1 MVFNLERP
9 RAVPRVMDVSAI
21 LLAAQSPDPTART
34 QAEAVLSQACESD
47 FPSYVTTLA
56 KHLANEAADA
66 ESRRL
71 AGLILKNNVS
81 SAARATRDAYHTRW
95 NALDNATVKP
105 GVRAC
110 LFQALSSPVSQARRA
125 AAQVIAKIASVELPI
140 PGNWDALI
148 PDLLASTTSAES
160 PDHLRQAA
168 LETLGYICEDAGAG
182 DIDPRVLNAYSNQ
195 ILTALV
201 HGMQYGVGAPSVEGQ
216 SAEDS
221 EKKAKSSAAVRLTAT
236 RSLNDALEFAS
247 AQFGVDHE
255 RTAIMET
262 IYLAAKSSDVE
273 TREAAFMG
281 LCKIGEHYYDK
292 LPEYMQWLFELT
304 EGAIRSDEDAIAL
317 QGIEFWNTVA
327 EEEIVLVEEEEA
339 SREMNITPERTS
351 KKFVASAL
359 PFLANPILECLKQQ
373 DDDPLEDDAWNRATA
388 AGVCLELLAQAAPES
403 ILALVLPFVHAN
415 IIDKENWRSR
425 DAAILAF
432 GAVLEGPPHAE
443 LKKLVHEAF
452 PVLMDALMNDPS
464 IPVQDSTAWTL
475 GRVIQVDRDVTVAN
489 LPALVEC
496 LRGALTKAE
505 SPVLAGHI
513 CFAMHN
519 LAERFLDEAD
529 QETGSLREYAE
540 VILRALLFATSR
552 EDGAEGN
559 LRTNAYE
566 ALGMMLNAVSRD
578 SLTYVQLC
586 LPMLLEKLEA
596 TLSQLNADLSEDDV
610 NEIVEVQG
618 LLCGALLQATQRLQG
633 TSGLDQFADRLMSAY
648 LQLLNF
654 TRQGAQEEAMCA
666 LATFARCT
674 GPSFAKYMQ
683 HVMTPLATALS
694 NHEQFSLCRVA
705 NAAVQ
710 DICTALGPGIVPYA
724 DNIVYLM
731 LEALQSQT
739 LDKTVKPPILSCFS
753 DIATAVQGQFEKYL
767 SQVMTRMRQA
777 AESSVSVD
785 AALDDYDMQ
794 DWLLSL
800 RESIFEAYVGII
812 HGLQADNKQQ
822 LLMPYVEWLLQ
833 FCETVVTPVSPSGQ
847 VGAELLTKAA
857 TSALGDLVAALPEIR
872 GDLRQRAW
880 IIQLLERGGQ
890 SKDEMTREVST
901 WAQSEIFAG

>member
-1 MVFNLERP
+1 M
-9 RAVPRVMDVSAI
+9 AAI
-21 LLAAQSPDPTART
+21 LLAAQSPDPAART
-34 QAEAVLSQACESD
+34 QAEAVLKQAEGD

-56 KHLANEAADA
+56 GHLAAENADA

-71 AGLILKNNVS
+71 AGLILKNAVS
-81 SAARATRDAYHTRW
+81 SSSRATRDALHARW
-95 NALDNATVKP
+95 AALDNTTVKP

-110 LFQALSSPVSQARRA
+110 LFQALASPVAPQARRA
-125 AAQVIAKIASVELPI
+125 AAQVISKIAAVELPV
-140 PGNWDALI
+140 PGTWDNLI
-148 PDLLASTTSAES
+148 PDLLASTTRSES

-168 LETLGYICEDAGAG
+168 LEALGYICEEAGAG

-201 HGMQYGVGAPSVEGQ
+201 HGMQFGANAPAVEGQ
-216 SAEDS
+216 SPEAAAE
-221 EKKAKSSAAVRLTAT
+221 KAKSAAAVRLTAT

-262 IYLAAKSSDVE
+262 IYLAAKNGDVE
-273 TREAAFMG
+273 TREAALMG

-304 EGAIRSDEDAIAL
+304 ENAIRSDQDAIAL

-327 EEEIVLVEEEEA
+327 EEEIALAEEEEA
-339 SREMNITPERTS
+339 SRDLNIAPDRTS
-351 KKFVASAL
+351 QKFVASAL

-373 DDDPLEDDAWNRATA
+373 DDDPLEDDAWNRSTA
-388 AGVCLELLAQAAPES
+388 AGVCLELLAQAAPGT
-403 ILALVLPFVHAN
+403 ILDLVLPFVHAN
-415 IIDKENWRSR
+415 ITDQANWRSR

-432 GAVLEGPPHAE
+432 GAVLEGPPHEE
-443 LKKLVHEAF
+443 LKKLVQEAF
-452 PVLMDALMNDPS
+452 PVLMEALLNDPS
-464 IPVQDSTAWTL
+464 VAVQDSTAWTL

-489 LPALVEC
+489 LPALVES
-496 LRGALTKAE
+496 LRGALTRAE

-529 QETGSLREYAE
+529 QESGSLREFAE

-566 ALGMMLNAVSRD
+566 ALGMMLNAVSKD
-578 SLTYVQLC
+578 CLTYVQLC

-596 TLSQLNADLSEDDV
+596 TLLQLKSDLGEDDV
-610 NEIVEVQG
+610 NEIIEVEG

-633 TSGLDQFADRLMSAY
+633 SSGLEQFADRLMSAY
-648 LQLLNF
+648 LQLLSFN
-654 TRQGAQEEAMCA
+654 RQGAQEEAMCA
-666 LATFARCT
+666 LATFARCS
-674 GPSFAKYMQ
+674 GPSFEKYMT
-683 HVMTPLATALS
+683 HVMPPLAASLA
-694 NHEQFSLCRVA
+694 NHDHYHLCRVA

-710 DICTALGPGIVPYA
+710 DICTALGPRIVPYA

-731 LEALQSQT
+731 LEALQSPT
-739 LDKTVKPPILSCFS
+739 LDKTVKPPIISCFS
-753 DIATAVQGQFEKYL
+753 DIATAVQGQFENYL
-767 SQVMTRMRQA
+767 NQVMARMREA
-777 AESSVSVD
+777 AMSSVTVD
-785 AALDDYDMQ
+785 AASDDYDLQ

-812 HGLQADNKQQ
+812 HGLMADNKQQ
-822 LLMPYVEWLLQ
+822 LLVPHVEWLLQ
-833 FCETVVTPVSPSGQ
+833 FCEAVVAPTSPSHQ
-847 VGAELLTKAA
+847 VGADLLTKAA
-857 TSALGDLVAALPEIR
+857 TSALGDLVVALPEIR
-872 GDLRQRAW
+872 VTLRQRPW
-880 IIQLLERGGQ
+880 IVQLLERGGQ

-901 WAQSEIFAG
+901 WAQAEIFAG